1 MTSTRLSR
9 RELLAGL
16 GIASASTLLWACGRG
31 AGTARPRRGATN
43 TSSEVRG
50 WLREAV
56 GRLATEYPSVH
67 ALAVMR
73 RRTTAALDVLGS
85 GVGHARRDGLV
96 FTVRDRE
103 GVWREQVTSDLSRAG
118 VLAAVR
124 ALVGRTAKL
133 AGVPVGPSP
142 LALPPRA
149 LLDDRDLRDGV
160 EAITQLD
167 RPDSRI
173 VYSAAMIDHDD
184 ATVWSITPAHD
195 REQRLVRIRK
205 RVLRAAWHGP
215 RPVISEDERAWI
227 GGLDDQELDAAL
239 VGATT
244 LRALELMTPGS
255 FGDQERAVILDPSVT
270 ASLID
275 AAVRTLFTSASARR
289 PEVRA
294 RLTIGSV
301 LASSLITLVDDPT
314 VRGAYGGF
322 VFDDE
327 GELATAMTLIADG
340 RVAAVLADRGAERA
354 GGGHGR
360 GRRPGH
366 IGPVEPSP
374 SHLRLAPGTLAHT
387 ALQDDGFVLEG
398 GGRTSVDPG
407 TWRVV
412 LGAGRAREI
421 RRGQPTGRVFGDVE
435 LVGDLTALLGAVSGV
450 SSDSKVIAA
459 RDERDGEPRW
469 RSIDAPWIR
478 TRGLVRTRRRLG

>member
-16 GIASASTLLWACGRG
+16 GVASASTLLWACGGSAR
-31 AGTARPRRGATN
+31 TARPRTGATS
-43 TSSEVRG
+43 TSTEVRG

-96 FTVRDRE
+96 FTVRDRD
-103 GVWREQVTSDLSRAG
+103 GVWREQVTSDLSRTG
-118 VLAAVR
+118 VSEAVR
-124 ALVGRTAKL
+124 ALVGRTIKL
-133 AGVPVGPSP
+133 AGVALGPSAQ
-142 LALPPRA
+142 ALPPRA

-160 EAITQLD
+160 EAITKLD
-167 RPDSRI
+167 RLDSRI
-173 VYSAAMIDHDD
+173 VYAAAMIDHDD

-215 RPVISEDERAWI
+215 RPVISEDERAWV
-227 GGLDDQELDAAL
+227 GELGDQELDAAL
-239 VGATT
+239 VGRTT
-244 LRALELMTPGS
+244 QRALELMTPGG
-255 FGDQERAVILDPSVT
+255 FDDQERTVILDPSVT

-294 RLTIGSV
+294 RLKIGGE

-340 RVAAVLADRGAERA
+340 RVAAVLADRG

-398 GGRTSVDPG
+398 AGRTSVDPG

-421 RRGQPTGRVFGDVE
+421 RRGQPTGRVYGDVE

-450 SSDSKVIAA
+450 SSDSNVIAA

-469 RSIDAPWIR
+469 RSIDAPWVR
-478 TRGLVRTRRRLG
+478 TRGHVRTRRRLG